1 MPDLISVFILDP
13 PERLDPPTDT
23 SLALM
28 RASIDRGHAVFFCT
42 LADLRL
48 EERPRAHVRPV
59 VFPHDVGL
67 FTTGPA
73 EDIDLTSV
81 SVLFMRK
88 DPPVDAAYLQAA
100 AILDRLPPAVLQV
113 NPAHSLRLH
122 GEKLIPL
129 YFPGLAPE
137 TIVTASAAELL
148 DFLDRHGRIVV
159 KPLEDCSGRGIFAL
173 HRGEPLAA
181 DRLAQA
187 TEKGERFV
195 QGQRFL
201 PEIAQGDKRVL
212 LLGGEILGW
221 VRRLPASGEFR
232 TNINAGGRCVPC
244 ELTENDRDICA
255 RLRPWL
261 RREEIHLAGV
271 DIVGERVLE
280 VNITSPSCLREI
292 NALVGVALEETVL
305 DYIERVLSE
314 RLALKSSQ
322 VAQKNSM

>member
-28 RASIDRGHAVFFCT
+28 RAGIGRGHAVYFCT
-42 LADLRL
+42 LDGLRL
-48 EERPRAHVRPV
+48 EERPHARVRPV
-59 VFPHDVGL
+59 IFPPNAGL
-67 FTTGPA
+67 FTAGAA
-73 EDIDLTSV
+73 EDLDLTTI

-100 AILDRLPPAVLQV
+100 AILDRLPSRVLQV
-113 NPAHSLRLH
+113 NPARALRLH

-137 TIVTASAAELL
+137 TMVTASAAELL

-159 KPLEDCSGRGIFAL
+159 KPLEDCSGRGIFVL
-173 HRGEPLAA
+173 HRGDPLAA
-181 DRLAQA
+181 DRLALA
-187 TEKGERFV
+187 TANGERFV

-221 VRRLPASGEFR
+221 VRRLPAAGEFR
-232 TNINAGGRCVPC
+232 TNINAGGRCVSC
-244 ELTENDRDICA
+244 ELTESDRAICE

-261 RREEIHLAGV
+261 QQEEIHLAGV
-271 DIVGERVLE
+271 DIVGEQVLE

-292 NALVGVALEETVL
+292 NALSGVALEETVL
-305 DYIERVLSE
+305 DYVEAISSE
-314 RLALKSSQ
+314 RSRQHSVEGGKPTC
-322 VAQKNSM
+322 